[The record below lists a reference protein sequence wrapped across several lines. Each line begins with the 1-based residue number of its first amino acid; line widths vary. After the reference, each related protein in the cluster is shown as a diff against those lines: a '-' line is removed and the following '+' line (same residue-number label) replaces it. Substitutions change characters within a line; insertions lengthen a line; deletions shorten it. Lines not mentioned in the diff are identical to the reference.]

1 MDKDDIKFCM
11 DDYHKCKGIVH
22 KYIYAAMCR
31 GMYVNGTQK
40 WVGDFLHLVVY
51 IT

>member
-1 MDKDDIKFCM
+1 MDKDDINFCM
-11 DDYHKCKGIVH
+11 DDDHKCKGIVH
-22 KYIYAAMCR
+22 KYKYAAMCR

-40 WVGDFLHLVVY
+40 WVGAFLHLVVY